1 MCSSLTQLVFGVVML
16 GAIALTL
23 GATFS
28 DKWRTVET
36 DLLKLYNDVQSN
48 HTERITGILPFFC
61 EENSMGC
68 AAFWK
73 EMKPYEK
80 IVAICMITALV
91 LEIVAFVW
99 NFVTSCTCCFK
110 KYLLHPLSPLSFLIT
125 IFLSI
130 AIGVFYYYS
139 DEVKNDVNIQKLLE
153 TNGKDLDINIGSA
166 FWMAV
171 GAWCLVI
178 IDTILASFAI
188 FFAQHG
194 V

>member
-28 DKWRTVET
+28 DKWTTVQA
-36 DLLKLYNDVQSN
+36 DLIDLYQHVDANQ
-48 HTERITGILPFFC
+48 TERLIGILPFFC
-61 EENSMGC
+61 DTDAAGC
-68 AAFWK
+68 ARFWK

-80 IVAICMITALV
+80 IVAICMISALI

-99 NFVTSCTCCFK
+99 NFLTSCTCCFK

-125 IFLSI
+125 ILLTI
-130 AIGVFYYYS
+130 AIAVFYYNS
-139 DEVKNDVNIQKLLE
+139 DKVRHDVDIQNFF
-153 TNGKDLDINIGSA
+153 NGKELDINIGSA

-171 GAWCLVI
+171 GAWCLVVV
-178 IDTILASFAI
+178 DTILASFAI

>member
-28 DKWRTVET
+28 DKWRTVEK
-36 DLLKLYNDVQSN
+36 DLLDLYEDVQRN
-48 HTERITGILPFFC
+48 HTERLTGILPFLC
-61 EENSMGC
+61 EDGAVGC
-68 AAFWK
+68 AGFWK

-80 IVAICMITALV
+80 IVAICMIAALI

-99 NFVTSCTCCFK
+99 NFLTSCTCCFK

-125 IFLSI
+125 IFLTV
-130 AIGVFYYYS
+130 AIGVFYYNS
-139 DEVKNDVNIQKLLE
+139 DEIKDDVNIQKIWDAE
-153 TNGKDLDINIGSA
+153 AKDLNINIGSA

-171 GAWCLVI
+171 GAWCLVV